1 MNLGRADPAA
11 SVAAVTTGR
20 ASVPGPACRAWRVDA
35 ALLALGAVLL
45 RIPAFFAS
53 RHLTFDDGQY
63 GAVVLGLRGGDL
75 PFRDLFSSQGPL
87 YYPLLGLA
95 DLVGLRTM
103 NGARLLPVAA
113 GAVAVVATYAIGR
126 RVTSRA
132 GALLAG
138 GLVATSGSLV
148 YVTAPLSGDGPALA
162 LAVVA
167 VALAFRYH
175 ARPSTSLVVGIGLTM
190 GAALCVKLIV
200 APAAIPVGLLLL
212 HPVWRDRRV
221 RDFII
226 AISAAIAVFLASA
239 LPWGIGRVW
248 DQSVLYHQHSKRLRG
263 YGANLTILLRTLVER
278 DPFVVAAAL
287 ASLATITAVA
297 WRRRRR
303 LEPASPHVEATA
315 TGLESPG
322 YPPDPSGAPGGIR
335 LAGTLLGAWL
345 GAQALFLVLE
355 PAMWRPHVSQ
365 VVVPLSLLAVLRPA
379 PWRVLTALFIV
390 LMPWWVLNTGDI
402 LWPGA
407 YSRAET
413 TAVDRLRAL
422 PADGLVISDEPGL
435 AWRAERRVPGN
446 FVDVSAKRFQQHQLT
461 TGVVARAAADR
472 RVCAV
477 LVWSKDR
484 LGSLRALPDRLAAAG
499 YEVVERFPGPDA
511 RALYA
516 RSDCS
521 P

>member
-1 MNLGRADPAA
+1 M
-11 SVAAVTTGR
+11 
-20 ASVPGPACRAWRVDA
+20 DA
-35 ALLALGAVLL
+35 ALLALGALLL

-63 GAVVLGLRGGDL
+63 GAVVLGLRDGDL
-75 PFRDLFSSQGPL
+75 PYRDLFSSQGPL

-95 DLVGLRTM
+95 DLIGLRTM
-103 NGARLLPVAA
+103 NGARLLTVAA

-126 RVTSRA
+126 RVTSRG

-138 GLVATSGSLV
+138 GLVATSGSIL

-175 ARPSTSLVVGIGLTM
+175 ARPSTLLAIGIGLTM
-190 GAALCVKLIV
+190 GAALCVKPIV
-200 APAAIPVGLLLL
+200 VPATIPVGLLLL
-212 HPVWRDRRV
+212 FPTWPPTWRGRRV
-221 RDFII
+221 RDFLT
-226 AISAAIAVFLASA
+226 AVAVAVAVFLASA
-239 LPWGIGRVW
+239 LPWGMDRVW
-248 DQSVLYHQHSKRLRG
+248 DQSVLYHQDSKRLRS
-263 YGANLTILLRTLVER
+263 YGGNFTTLLQTLVER

-287 ASLATITAVA
+287 ASLATIAVIT
-297 WRRRRR
+297 WRRRRSA
-303 LEPASPHVEATA
+303 EPASPHVDGGP
-315 TGLESPG
+315 TGIEGPVRRAVSPG
-322 YPPDPSGAPGGIR
+322 VPAAPGEQVGIR
-335 LAGTLLGAWL
+335 LAGTVLGSWL
-345 GAQALFLVLE
+345 GVQVLFLVLE

-379 PWRVLTALFIV
+379 PWRVLAVLFIV
-390 LMPWWVLNTGDI
+390 LVPWWVLNTRDI

-413 TAVDRLRAL
+413 TAIDRLRAL
-422 PADGLVISDEPGL
+422 PADAWVISDDPGFAL
-435 AWRAERRVPGN
+435 RAERRVPAG
-446 FVDVSAKRFQQHQLT
+446 FVDVSVKRFQQHRIT
-461 TGVVARAAADR
+461 TGVVGKAAADP

-484 LGSLRALPDRLAAAG
+484 LGSLAALPNRLADEG
-499 YEVVERFPGPDA
+499 YEVLQRFPGAKA
-511 RALYA
+511 RVLYA